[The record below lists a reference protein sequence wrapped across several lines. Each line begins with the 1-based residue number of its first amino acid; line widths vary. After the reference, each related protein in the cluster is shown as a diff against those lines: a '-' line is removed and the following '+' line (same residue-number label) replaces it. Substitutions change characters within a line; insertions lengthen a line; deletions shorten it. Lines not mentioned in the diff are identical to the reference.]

1 VVLKICKKQWVYIT
15 KDNWC
20 NMQEEFIKQKENTL
34 CLVPYTK
41 LHKKRNIGIYKF
53 IPGASGLRAVFLAR

>member
-1 VVLKICKKQWVYIT
+1 
-15 KDNWC
+15 
-20 NMQEEFIKQKENTL
+20 MQEEFIKQKENTL

-41 LHKKRNIGIYKF
+41 KLNKKRNIGTYKF